1 MAELSNSEKRNREGL
16 PVELEVKV
24 SSTQVK
30 DEIGNML
37 AG

>member
-1 MAELSNSEKRNREGL
+1 MAELSKSEKRKREGL

-24 SSTQVK
+24 SSTQGK
-30 DEIGNML
+30 DEIGDVL